1 MVWFKMGLK
10 ERYRKW
16 QHQRYLKKHNLTQR
30 QYDLIHD
37 PDYNACG
44 NRVRRDIFHG
54 YPHVFP
60 YPPTGMKDY
69 GFHGVSWHVEHVEEM
84 MAWCDTNCRGKWRNN
99 WHRVLRDVWYDDEWD
114 VNEIGGG
121 DIMFFGFKDSKDAMM
136 FALRWS

>member
-10 ERYRKW
+10 ERYRNW
-16 QHQRYLKKHNLTQR
+16 RHQCYLKKHNLTQR

-37 PDYNACG
+37 PDYNARG

-84 MAWCDTNCRGKWRNN
+84 MAWCEANCRDKWRNN

-121 DIMFFGFKDSKDAMM
+121 DIMFFGFKDSHDAMM